1 MNRRHLLLG
10 AVLLLAAALVYFDG
24 GAPSGVAEAVPRR
37 PPPRTASAP
46 VAPVAPV
53 QGALLALAPRA
64 ELFGAQGADALF
76 GSRDFTPPP
85 APPPAAKPA
94 APVAPPVP
102 FSYLGKML
110 GEGRWEVYLA
120 RAGQSYVVREGAAID
135 NTYRVERI
143 APPVLTLTYL
153 PLNQVQQLNIGSD

>member
-10 AVLLLAAALVYFDG
+10 AGLLLAAGLVYFDR
-24 GAPSGVAEAVPRR
+24 GAPPEVAEAAPRR
-37 PPPRTASAP
+37 PAPRGAGAPPVPPAA
-46 VAPVAPV
+46 A
-53 QGALLALAPRA
+53 QGEVLALIARS
-64 ELFGAQGADALF
+64 ELFGGQGGDALF

-85 APPPAAKPA
+85 APAAAAKPA
-94 APVAPPVP
+94 AAVAPPLP

-110 GEGRWEVYLA
+110 GQGRWEVYLA

-135 NTYRVERI
+135 NTYRVDKI